1 MLGGTRA
8 GAAMTGAHSRFNSY
22 TLGSVLRCKPSKVA
36 VAVDRLCFVAEES
49 RVLALLGVR
58 GARCARSVR
67 PPA

>member
-1 MLGGTRA
+1 
-8 GAAMTGAHSRFNSY
+8 MTGAHSRFNSY